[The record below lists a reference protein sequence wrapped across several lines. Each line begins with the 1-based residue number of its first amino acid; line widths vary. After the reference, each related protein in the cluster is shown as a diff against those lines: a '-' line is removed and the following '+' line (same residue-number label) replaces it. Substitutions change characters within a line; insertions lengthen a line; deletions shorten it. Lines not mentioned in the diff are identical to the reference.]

1 MSNNFVN
8 SANSADSFALSH
20 SLLRSIQVSPLPIGP
35 GGKNPVKSQMNQIN
49 NQLTML
55 NAQVAANAKYDPPVP
70 QHITKAVIK
79 ESFTVEVVPS
89 MLFVVGG
96 LFIVYGLVIK

>member
-1 MSNNFVN
+1 MNNKL
-8 SANSADSFALSH
+8 ADSAIQSH
-20 SLLRSIQVSPLPIGP
+20 SLIRSIQVSPLPIGP
-35 GGKNPVKSQMNQIN
+35 GGKNPVKTQMNQIN

-55 NAQVAANAKYDPPVP
+55 NAQAAINTKYDPPVP
-70 QHITKAVIK
+70 QPITKAVTK

-89 MLFVVGG
+89 MLFVIGG